1 MAKPVT
7 SGARL
12 ELAFAL
18 ELQRLCEAR
27 FATRRVAASHD
38 ERASAFTRHR
48 RSGKLRAMRLRVP
61 LTAPP
66 KVLAGVA
73 GLFVFR

>member
-1 MAKPVT
+1 LHVGEARGAACAMAKPVT

-18 ELQRLCEAR
+18 ELQRVREAR

-38 ERASAFTRHR
+38 ERASAF
-48 RSGKLRAMRLRVP
+48 
-61 LTAPP
+61 APAAV
-66 KVLAGVA
+66 K
-73 GLFVFR
+73 